1 MTRRAAWVSV
11 GAVPRVLRSDLA
23 LALALAVP
31 SVAQVLIWPIAPRPV
46 GVVIALWTTLP
57 IAWRR
62 RRPLAAAFAVTLPAF
77 YPTDGYVVFGYVAYF
92 VAFYSAAA
100 YAEDRRAML
109 AVVAFGVVASV
120 AASWLNHEVAG
131 EYFGALSAVV
141 LPAVAGGAVRH
152 QRAQSARVAAAEE
165 RARIARELHDVVS
178 HSLSVIAIQASAAE
192 AAVERDPT
200 LAGPPLAAIRSSAEE
215 ALGDMRRMLGVLRD
229 TDDGSD
235 RVPQPGLARLPE
247 LVEHARAA
255 GVDVTLEVAGTPR
268 PLPPSVDLSAFRIV
282 QEALTNVRKHA
293 SGAPTTVRV
302 GWEPSALALAVRDR
316 GPGAAS
322 AQSSGHGL
330 VGMRERVRLHGGE
343 LRAGPAADGGFEVAA
358 VLPL

>member
-1 MTRRAAWVSV
+1 LRA
-11 GAVPRVLRSDLA
+11 VLRGRRFDLV

-31 SVAQVLIWPIAPRPV
+31 SVVQVLIWPIAPRPV
-46 GVVIALWTTLP
+46 GVLIALWTTLP

-62 RRPLAAAFAVTLPAF
+62 RRPLAAAFALTLPAF
-77 YPTDGYVVFGYVAYF
+77 YPTDGYIVFGYVAYF
-92 VAFYSAAA
+92 IAFYSAAA
-100 YAEDRRAML
+100 YADDRAAVI
-109 AVVAFGVVASV
+109 AVVAFGLVASV
-120 AASWLNHEVAG
+120 AASWINREVPG
-131 EYFGALSAVV
+131 EYFGALSAVA

-192 AAVERDPT
+192 AALERDAK

-215 ALGDMRRMLGVLRD
+215 ALADMRRMLGVLRES
-229 TDDGSD
+229 GEGAD

-293 SGAPTTVRV
+293 SGAPATVRV
-302 GWEPSALALAVRDR
+302 GWEPSALAVAVRDR
-316 GPGAAS
+316 GPGTVAGGS
-322 AQSSGHGL
+322 GGHGL

-343 LRAGPAADGGFEVAA
+343 LRAGPAPDGGFEVAA